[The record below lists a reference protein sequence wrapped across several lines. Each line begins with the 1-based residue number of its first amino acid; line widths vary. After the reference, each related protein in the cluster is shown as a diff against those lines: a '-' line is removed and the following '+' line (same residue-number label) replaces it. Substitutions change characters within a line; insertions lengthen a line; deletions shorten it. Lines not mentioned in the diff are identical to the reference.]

1 MPSPSDGRLVSKGQP
16 GQGQSQGRGQGQ
28 AGGAVG
34 SLPSSAPG
42 DFEPNGG
49 HPPRRQS
56 LCSLP
61 RAMAGRHR
69 LLLENAQQLVLVCAR
84 GEEYLQRQDAG
95 SLAVLRDASLVVGL
109 DGCIKA
115 VGQADVI
122 RNQFSGAT
130 FERVI
135 DCSGKCVLP
144 GLVDAHTHPVW
155 AGDRVH
161 EFAMKLAGASYMEI
175 HEAGGGIHFTV
186 EHTRKATEEELFSTF
201 KHRLERMLRTGS
213 TLVECKSGYG
223 LNLETELKML
233 RVIERAKQCMD
244 IGISSTYCGAHSVPK
259 GKTAAEATDDII
271 NNHLPKL
278 KELKLTGEICVNN
291 IDVFCEKGVFDLE
304 STRRILQAGKDIGL
318 QINFHGDELHPM
330 KSAEL
335 GAELGA
341 RAISHLEEVTDEG
354 IKAMARAKCAAVL
367 LPTTA
372 YMLRLKQPQA
382 RKMLEEGVIVAL
394 GSDFNPNAYCFS
406 MPMVMHLACVNM
418 KMSMN
423 EALAAATINA
433 AYALGK
439 SDTHGSIEMG
449 KQGDLVIINSSRWEH
464 LIYQFGGHE
473 ALISYV
479 IVKGK
484 VIYQNERCETMI
496 SY

>member
-1 MPSPSDGRLVSKGQP
+1 P
-16 GQGQSQGRGQGQ
+16 GSILELPWENGPKEASVASQGSH
-28 AGGAVG
+28 VLH
-34 SLPSSAPG
+34 SLPV
-42 DFEPNGG
+42 FC
-49 HPPRRQS
+49 R
-56 LCSLP
+56 
-61 RAMAGRHR
+61 
-69 LLLENAQQLVLVCAR
+69 
-84 GEEYLQRQDAG
+84 
-95 SLAVLRDASLVVGL
+95 

-122 RNQFSGAT
+122 RNQFSEAT
-130 FERVI
+130 FERII

-175 HEAGGGIHFTV
+175 HQAGGGIHFTV
-186 EHTRKATEEELFSTF
+186 EHTRKAAEDELLTTF
-201 KHRLERMLRTGS
+201 QHRLERMLRAGS

-233 RVIERAKQCMD
+233 SLVKCCCFALRI
-244 IGISSTYCGAHSVPK
+244 
-259 GKTAAEATDDII
+259 GKTATEATDDII

-278 KELKLTGEICVNN
+278 KELKLSGEINVNN

-304 STRRILQAGKDIGL
+304 CTRRILQAGKDIGL

-354 IKAMARAKCAAVL
+354 IVAMARAKCAAVL

-382 RKMLEEGVIVAL
+382 RRMLEEGVIVAL

-439 SDTHGSIEMG
+439 SDTHGSLEVG
-449 KQGDLVIINSSRWEH
+449 KQGDLLIINSSRWEH

-473 ALISYV
+473 ALINYV

-484 VIYQNERCETMI
+484 VVYENERCETMS

>member
-1 MPSPSDGRLVSKGQP
+1 MSSWINEC
-16 GQGQSQGRGQGQ
+16 
-28 AGGAVG
+28 
-34 SLPSSAPG
+34 LP
-42 DFEPNGG
+42 E
-49 HPPRRQS
+49 H
-56 LCSLP
+56 L
-61 RAMAGRHR
+61 
-69 LLLENAQQLVLVCAR
+69 AR
-84 GEEYLQRQDAG
+84 
-95 SLAVLRDASLVVGL
+95 

-122 RNQFSGAT
+122 RNEFSEAT
-130 FERVI
+130 FERII

-175 HEAGGGIHFTV
+175 HQAGGGIHFTV
-186 EHTRKATEEELFSTF
+186 EHTRAASEAELLAGLQQ
-201 KHRLERMLRTGS
+201 RLGRMLRAGS

-223 LNLETELKML
+223 LDLHTELKML
-233 RVIERAKQCMD
+233 RAIERARTSTD
-244 IGISSTYCGAHSVPK
+244 IGISSTYCGAHAVPR

-278 KELKLTGEICVNN
+278 KELKLSGEIQVNN

-341 RAISHLEEVTDEG
+341 RAISHLEEVSDEG
-354 IKAMARAKCAAVL
+354 IVAMARAKCAAVL

-439 SDTHGSIEMG
+439 SDTHGSLEVG
-449 KQGDLVIINSSRWEH
+449 KQGDLLIINSSRWEH

-473 ALISYV
+473 ALINYV

-484 VIYQNERCETMI
+484 VIYENERCEAMG